1 MDAGRTPGRMLIIG
15 GAEDKGCDAG
25 IGTGIGSPILERF
38 AGLCGGGKARI
49 VLITTA
55 TGQPDRVL
63 ADYQRA
69 FRGLGVRHVRELPI
83 SGRADA
89 DGPAAAKALDDATG
103 VFLSGGDQS
112 RLRTLV
118 GSRLA
123 DRLRTRLAD
132 GLVVAGTSAG
142 ATALGQTMIL
152 GGDRS
157 DVSTAAV
164 RTGPGLGLMPRL
176 LIDMHFGERG
186 RLPRLLSAVALDPD
200 RLGVGIDENTAI
212 SADSTTFEVLGS
224 GVVSVIDAQRATVVH
239 PASEADPITLF
250 DVRLHLLPAGCVF
263 DIDGR
268 TPAIGPA
275 HARYLP
281 AKERTCG
288 WTTCAASAA
297 RTSTAQDPSA
307 SPGSNSTSWPAGRPR
322 AIWDSPSGSPWPCP
336 ACAIITVHGGGPAD
350 SSMPCAREHTSAT

>member
-1 MDAGRTPGRMLIIG
+1 MLIIG

-25 IGTGIGSPILERF
+25 IATGIGAGILERF
-38 AGLCGGGKARI
+38 ADLSGGAEAKI

-63 ADYQRA
+63 AEYEQA
-69 FRGLGVRHVRELPI
+69 FRGLGVCHIRELPI

-89 DGPAAAKALDDATG
+89 DGDAATHALDDATG

-123 DRLRTRLAD
+123 DQLKARLAD

-152 GGDRS
+152 GGDGS

-186 RLPRLLSAVALDPD
+186 RLTRLLSAVALDPD

-250 DVRLHLLPAGCVF
+250 DVRLHLLPAGCLF
-263 DIDGR
+263 DIGGR
-268 TPAIGPA
+268 APTIGPA
-275 HARYLP
+275 HARY
-281 AKERTCG
+281 
-288 WTTCAASAA
+288 
-297 RTSTAQDPSA
+297 
-307 SPGSNSTSWPAGRPR
+307 
-322 AIWDSPSGSPWPCP
+322 
-336 ACAIITVHGGGPAD
+336 
-350 SSMPCAREHTSAT
+350 